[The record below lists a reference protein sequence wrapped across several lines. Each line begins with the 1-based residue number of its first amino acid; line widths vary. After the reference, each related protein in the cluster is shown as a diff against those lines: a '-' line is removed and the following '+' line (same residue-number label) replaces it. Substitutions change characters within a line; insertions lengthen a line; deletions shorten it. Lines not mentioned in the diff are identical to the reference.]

1 MLSLP
6 DRLLFWFSTLLPVI
20 YHRFLQHRVRELWRS
35 STVGPRVL
43 TRLFQLFA
51 SAYVGIALLTA
62 GLVLPLLLSD
72 LFPER
77 EPVDL
82 IHEYVLYGAIVLL
95 AVRLLLQKMPG
106 GSIRP
111 YLTLP
116 VTRSSLVRFAHVDAA
131 VSWFTLLPLVFLV
144 PLWIR
149 LWVVDGA
156 LAQPLVWIAG
166 LLLIVAATHF
176 LHLALR
182 LQVQDLTRNGKIA
195 IGVGVA
201 LLVADAWAGA
211 GLLRQAS
218 GLWFDG
224 LAGGSLLA
232 VAGCVAVAGVSAVL
246 ATRELRRRVQTIA
259 AGSSSTGTG
268 ATGTLATSL
277 RFWLERLPAAVIP
290 ASIVPLILVEMQMF
304 ARSKRARQAVLVG
317 FGFGVYC
324 VGYLWAFLG
333 EGDIITGFILLMF
346 AIFSVMMP
354 AVNYGQYGI
363 AWSGTY
369 FDRVMSVPAER
380 HLVLAKLRCTQGLC
394 LAGFLLFGPP
404 MALLL
409 PSGPGLAVMSFLFS
423 TGLLVPLSLLT
434 STLGRDA
441 IQLNESQFAN
451 FQGTNV
457 RHFLAGAALI
467 LLIAPFAFLSLTN
480 ALLVMSAFG
489 LAGVLA
495 DRLWLRSLTWAYR
508 SQRMPMAAGFR
519 ATES

>member
-6 DRLLFWFSTLLPVI
+6 DRLLFCFSPLPSVI
-20 YHRFLQHRVRELWRS
+20 YHRFLQHRIRELWRS

-43 TRLFQLFA
+43 TRLFQFFA
-51 SAYVGIALLTA
+51 SVYVGIGLLTS

-82 IHEYVLYGAIVLL
+82 IHEYVLYGAVVLL
-95 AVRLLLQKMPG
+95 AIRLVLQKMPG

-116 VTRSSLVRFAHVDAA
+116 VTRSSLVRFAHLDAA

-156 LAQPLVWIAG
+156 LAQPLVWIAS
-166 LLLIVAATHF
+166 LLLVVAATHF

-195 IGVGVA
+195 IGAGVA
-201 LLVADAWAGA
+201 LLIADAWAGA
-211 GLLRQAS
+211 GLIQRAS
-218 GLWFDG
+218 GLWFDAV
-224 LAGGSLLA
+224 AGGHLVA
-232 VAGCVAVAGVSAVL
+232 VAGCAAGAGISGVL
-246 ATRELRRRVQTIA
+246 ATRELRRRIQTIA
-259 AGSSSTGTG
+259 ADASSTGS
-268 ATGTLATSL
+268 AVAGTLTPSIRHL
-277 RFWLERLPAAVIP
+277 LKRLPAGVVPKP
-290 ASIVPLILVEMQMF
+290 AIPLILVETQMF

-333 EGDIITGFILLMF
+333 DVEAVTSFILLMF
-346 AIFSVMMP
+346 AIFAIMMP

-369 FDRVMSVPAER
+369 FDRVLSVPAEQ

-394 LAGFLLFGPP
+394 LVGFLLFGPP
-404 MALLL
+404 MAILL
-409 PSGPGLAVMSFLFS
+409 PSGLGLAVTGFLFS

-480 ALLVMSAFG
+480 ALIAMGVIG
-489 LAGVLA
+489 LLGILF
-495 DRLWLRSLTWAYR
+495 DRLWLRGLTWAYGT
-508 SQRMPMAAGFR
+508 QRMPMAAGFR